1 MSKKNDPRLNKAESA
16 YEQVTQWIFSRELLP
31 GQRLVERD
39 LAGRLELS
47 KTPVREALLRL
58 REDGLVN
65 GNFNTGVYVTM
76 ITAKDALEIIDMRE
90 ALEGLAARRA
100 AEKATAGDLAELR
113 STIAKMEH
121 FLSQNMVQE
130 YARQDL
136 DFHFKIVDISG
147 NVRLRDM
154 LRKLRMQY
162 RVLMISTM
170 KLPGRGIKTTF
181 PEHQA
186 VCEAIVRGDP
196 QAAEESARRHIGFI
210 RDAVEEWLEVI
221 A

>member
-1 MSKKNDPRLNKAESA
+1 MNRRSSPRLNKAETV
-16 YEQVTQWIFSRELLP
+16 YRQITQWIFSRELLP

-39 LAGRLELS
+39 LASRLELS

-76 ITAKDALEIIDMRE
+76 ITAKDALEIIDVRE

-100 AEKATAGDLAELR
+100 AEKARVDDTAELR
-113 STIAKMEH
+113 SLIAKMEH
-121 FLSQNMVQE
+121 FLAQNLSQE
-130 YARQDL
+130 YVKQDL
-136 DFHFKIVDISG
+136 DFHFKIVEISG
-147 NVRLRDM
+147 NVRVQHM

-162 RVLMISTM
+162 RLLMISTM

-196 QAAEESARRHIGFI
+196 QAAEESARRHIGLI
-210 RDAVEEWLEVI
+210 REAVIEWLEVMD
-221 A
+221 